1 MDFKFIRDTNANRN
15 CRNYA
20 YCNTHCNGH
29 CNIYSYCHSDGNC
42 HSYSHRYSNADGD
55 CHSHGYSYCY
65 RNGYGNGYGNRS
77 CDGDTNSYYK
87 TFSYAKIE
95 AGTKAPADR
104 APATVAG
111 ITRLS
116 ISC

>member
-1 MDFKFIRDTNANRN
+1 MDFKFIRDTNANSN

-20 YCNTHCNGH
+20 YCNTNCNSNSHCDADTYTYTYAYGNSYR
-29 CNIYSYCHSDGNC
+29 YSYSNSNSNC
-42 HSYSHRYSNADGD
+42 
-55 CHSHGYSYCY
+55 
-65 RNGYGNGYGNRS
+65 NGYGNRS

-95 AGTKAPADR
+95 AGTKAPAD
-104 APATVAG
+104 PASAAIAG
-111 ITRLS
+111 VTRLR

>member
-1 MDFKFIRDTNANRN
+1 MDFKFIRDTNANSN

-20 YCNTHCNGH
+20 YCNTHCNV
-29 CNIYSYCHSDGNC
+29 YSYCHSDGNC

-55 CHSHGYSYCY
+55 CHSYGY
-65 RNGYGNGYGNRS
+65 RNGYGNRS

-95 AGTKAPADR
+95 AGTKAPAD
-104 APATVAG
+104 PASAAVAAV
-111 ITRLS
+111 TRLS

>member
-1 MDFKFIRDTNANRN
+1 MDFKFIRDTNANSN

-29 CNIYSYCHSDGNC
+29 CNVYSYCHSDGNC
-42 HSYSHRYSNADGD
+42 HCYSHRYSNADGD
-55 CHSHGYSYCY
+55 CHSYSYCY
-65 RNGYGNGYGNRS
+65 RNGYGNRY
-77 CDGDTNSYYK
+77 CDSDTDSYYK

-95 AGTKAPADR
+95 AGTKAPAD
-104 APATVAG
+104 PASAAIAG
-111 ITRLS
+111 VMRLR

>member
-1 MDFKFIRDTNANRN
+1 MDFKFIRDTNANSN

-20 YCNTHCNGH
+20 YCNTHCNSH
-29 CNIYSYCHSDGNC
+29 CNVYSYCHSDGNC

-65 RNGYGNGYGNRS
+65 RNGYGNRS

-95 AGTKAPADR
+95 AGTKAPAD
-104 APATVAG
+104 PASAAIAG